1 LITENFSSLFQF
13 TEEGGNIIV
22 CTPGR
27 LEDILMGK
35 TLGHKEIGIANGL
48 KALVS
53 FLDKYLLRYKL
64 MKVLFSDVS

>member
-1 LITENFSSLFQF
+1 M
-13 TEEGGNIIV
+13 

-35 TLGHKEIGIANGL
+35 TSGHKEIGVANGL

-53 FLDKYLLRYKL
+53 YLLLRQKQQSSHL
-64 MKVLFSDVS
+64 QQVFFLFFVVHLSCHHIAGFSV

>member
-1 LITENFSSLFQF
+1 LYSFFKTILQFQ
-13 TEEGGNIIV
+13 EEGGNILV

-35 TLGHKEIGIANGL
+35 TLGHKEIGVANGL

-53 FLDKYLLRYKL
+53 FSRN
-64 MKVLFSDVS
+64 F

>member
-1 LITENFSSLFQF
+1 VIFATIYDFIFQF
-13 TEEGGNIIV
+13 HEEGGNILV

-35 TLGHKEIGIANGL
+35 TLGHKEIGVANGL

-53 FLDKYLLRYKL
+53 PEAHY
-64 MKVLFSDVS
+64 

>member
-1 LITENFSSLFQF
+1 MFWSILKFQ
-13 TEEGGNIIV
+13 EEGGNILV

-35 TLGHKEIGIANGL
+35 TLGHKEIGVANGL

-53 FLDKYLLRYKL
+53 ILIHFLINFFHNFQQKRQI
-64 MKVLFSDVS
+64 